1 MEEIKSK
8 ANYCLNCVTKPCFN
22 KGCPLNN
29 NIPGFIKAIKEENYK
44 QAYEILSETTV
55 LESVCGRICPHTKQC
70 QGSCVRGIKG
80 QPVSIGELEAFVGD
94 IAIKEGYKFAEIN
107 NENKNKK
114 IAIVGGGPAGLTAS
128 AFLLK
133 KGYSV
138 TIFEKY
144 DYLGGLLVHGI
155 PEFRL
160 PKKIVKNT
168 IQKIL
173 NLGLQ
178 VEYNKELG
186 KNFTLQELEDKFDA
200 VFLAYGANITTKMG
214 VDGENL
220 QGVFGGNQLLEKKLH
235 PNYQGKKVAVIGG
248 GNVAMDC
255 ARTIKRLGA
264 EEVDVIY
271 RRAEEQM
278 PAEAKEIE
286 EAKQEGIKFLFQ
298 NNIVKIVGNQKVE
311 KLELIKTELVQ
322 KEGEKRKVP
331 INIENSNY
339 LIDIDYVIMALGSMP
354 EQLTNDLELDLDKY
368 GYIIVNEKNRTS
380 KAKIFAGGDIAG
392 CKGTVAWAARSGRDA
407 ANSIDEYLK
416 NI

>member
-8 ANYCLNCVTKPCFN
+8 ANYCLNCVTKPCSN

-80 QPVSIGELEAFVGD
+80 QPVSIGELEAFIGD

-107 NENKNKK
+107 NENRNKK
-114 IAIVGGGPAGLTAS
+114 VAIVGGGPAGLTAS

-160 PKKIVKNT
+160 PKKIVKDT

-173 NLGLQ
+173 DLGLQ

-186 KNFTLQELEDKFDA
+186 KNLTLQELDEKFDA
-200 VFLAYGANITTKMG
+200 IFLAYGANITTKMG
-214 VDGENL
+214 VDGEDFK
-220 QGVFGGNQLLEKKLH
+220 GVYGGNQLLEKNLH
-235 PNYQGKKVAVIGG
+235 PNYKGKKVAVIGG

-264 EEVDVIY
+264 EEVDIIY

-278 PAEAKEIE
+278 PSERKEIE
-286 EAKQEGIKFLFQ
+286 SAKNEGIEFIFQ
-298 NNIVKIVGNQKVE
+298 TNILKILKSNQIE
-311 KLELIKTELVQ
+311 CIKTELVEKQ
-322 KEGEKRKVP
+322 GETRKVP
-331 INIENSNY
+331 VNIEGSNY
-339 LIDIDYVIMALGSMP
+339 LMDIDYVVMAVGAKP
-354 EQLTNDLELDLDKY
+354 
-368 GYIIVNEKNRTS
+368 NEKVIKKLNLETTKWGCIKVDENYKTS
-380 KAKIFAGGDIAG
+380 DSKIYAVGDLIG
-392 CKGTVAWAARSGRDA
+392 TKQTVAWAARSGFECA
-407 ANSIDEYLK
+407 KIINK
-416 NI
+416 K

>member
-160 PKKIVKNT
+160 PKKIVKDT

-235 PNYQGKKVAVIGG
+235 PNYKGKKVAVIGG

-255 ARTIKRLGA
+255 ARTIKR
-264 EEVDVIY
+264 
-271 RRAEEQM
+271 
-278 PAEAKEIE
+278 
-286 EAKQEGIKFLFQ
+286 
-298 NNIVKIVGNQKVE
+298 GNKVFISE
-311 KLELIKTELVQ
+311 
-322 KEGEKRKVP
+322 
-331 INIENSNY
+331 
-339 LIDIDYVIMALGSMP
+339 
-354 EQLTNDLELDLDKY
+354 
-368 GYIIVNEKNRTS
+368 
-380 KAKIFAGGDIAG
+380 
-392 CKGTVAWAARSGRDA
+392 
-407 ANSIDEYLK
+407 
-416 NI
+416 

>member
-8 ANYCLNCVTKPCFN
+8 ANYCLNCVTKPCSN

-278 PAEAKEIE
+278 PAEKKEIADAKE
-286 EAKQEGIKFLFQ
+286 EGINFLFQ
-298 NNIVKIVGNQKVE
+298 NNIVEIKGDSKVE
-311 KLELIKTELVQ
+311 KVELIKTELIQ
-322 KEGEKRKVP
+322 KEGETRLVP
-331 INIENSNY
+331 VNIEGSNY
-339 LIDIDYVIMALGSMP
+339 EINTDYVVMALGSNVSD
-354 EQLTNDLELDLDKY
+354 EVLDLGLTLNKW
-368 GYIIVNEKNRTS
+368 GNIIIDENYKTS
-380 KAKIFAGGDIAG
+380 NSKIFAGGDLAG
-392 CKGTVAWAARSGRDA
+392 CKGTVIPDPGRRRESVRPADR
-407 ANSIDEYLK
+407 
-416 NI
+416 

>member
-8 ANYCLNCVTKPCFN
+8 ANYCLNCVTKPCSN

-133 KGYSV
+133 KRKAGSVSRRGNDAFLLKKGYSV

-155 PEFRL
+155 PDFRL
-160 PKKIVKNT
+160 PKKIVKDT

-200 VFLAYGANITTKMG
+200 VFLAY
-214 VDGENL
+214 
-220 QGVFGGNQLLEKKLH
+220 KKLLS
-235 PNYQGKKVAVIGG
+235 ISL
-248 GNVAMDC
+248 
-255 ARTIKRLGA
+255 R
-264 EEVDVIY
+264 
-271 RRAEEQM
+271 
-278 PAEAKEIE
+278 
-286 EAKQEGIKFLFQ
+286 
-298 NNIVKIVGNQKVE
+298 
-311 KLELIKTELVQ
+311 
-322 KEGEKRKVP
+322 
-331 INIENSNY
+331 
-339 LIDIDYVIMALGSMP
+339 IM
-354 EQLTNDLELDLDKY
+354 
-368 GYIIVNEKNRTS
+368 
-380 KAKIFAGGDIAG
+380 
-392 CKGTVAWAARSGRDA
+392 
-407 ANSIDEYLK
+407 
-416 NI
+416 